1 MIYISKVHKVKNI
14 ERQAGGHLM
23 RDFFNNFPWHEK
35 YGIHAGYSFKLP
47 FLLADLEISYI
58 IGIAFRY
65 GPRKFV
71 KVFLPNAGCD
81 P

>member
-14 ERQAGGHLM
+14 ERQAGGHLR
-23 RDFFNNFPWHEK
+23 RDFFNNGPRREK
-35 YGIHAGYSFKLP
+35 YGIHAGYGFKLP
-47 FLLADLEISYI
+47 FLLADLEVSYV
-58 IGIAFRY
+58 IGMTFSY